1 MNDIVFDIRN
11 IIIDRPDLQ
20 SKSKRALFGVLTAG
34 LWTFYL
40 YLLLPLASL
49 LAWWLGFVVVY
60 EEMVMRRGWEK
71 LLELIGV
78 YGAIVLAMGLVQVGW
93 ALTNW
98 LRFYGRRDRRRERPP
113 LMSPE
118 FAEPL
123 FLMDTGEFP
132 SWMNARRLVVH
143 HHPTQPRITAVEID

>member
-1 MNDIVFDIRN
+1 MNDIAFDIRS
-11 IIIDRPDLQ
+11 IIIDRPELQ
-20 SKSKRALFGVLTAG
+20 SKGKRAIFGVLTAG

-60 EEMVMRRGWEK
+60 EEMAMRRGWET
-71 LLELIGV
+71 LLGLIGV
-78 YGAIVLAMGLVQVGW
+78 YGAIVLTMGLVQVGW
-93 ALTNW
+93 ALTSW
-98 LRFYGRRDRRRERPP
+98 LRFHGTRDRRREPP
-113 LMSPE
+113 PVMSPE

-132 SWMNARRLVVH
+132 AWMNAKRLVVH
-143 HHPTQPRITAVEID
+143 HHPTQPRITSVETD

>member
-1 MNDIVFDIRN
+1 MNDIVFDLRD
-11 IIIDRPDLQ
+11 IIIDRPELQ
-20 SKSKRALFGVLTAG
+20 SKGKRALFGALTAG
-34 LWTFYL
+34 LWSFYL

-60 EEMVMRRGWEK
+60 EEMAMRRGWEA

-78 YGAIVLAMGLVQVGW
+78 YSGVVLAMGLVQVGW
-93 ALTNW
+93 ALINW
-98 LRFYGRRDRRRERPP
+98 LRFYGTRDRRRERPP
-113 LMSPE
+113 VMSQE

-132 SWMNARRLVVH
+132 VWMNAKRLVVH
-143 HHPTQPRITAVEID
+143 HHPTYPRITSVETS

>member
-11 IIIDRPDLQ
+11 IIIDRPELQ
-20 SKSKRALFGVLTAG
+20 SRGKRAIFGALTAG
-34 LWTFYL
+34 LWSFYL

-60 EEMVMRRGWEK
+60 EEMVMRRGWEA

-78 YGAIVLAMGLVQVGW
+78 YGAIVLTMGLVQVSW
-93 ALTNW
+93 ALGNW
-98 LRFYGRRDRRRERPP
+98 LRFYGGRDRRRERPQEA
-113 LMSPE
+113 SQE

-123 FLMDTGEFP
+123 FLMDTGEYP
-132 SWMNARRLVVH
+132 VWLNAKRLVVH
-143 HHPTQPRITAVEID
+143 HHPTQPRIISVETS

>member
-11 IIIDRPDLQ
+11 IIIDRPELQ
-20 SKSKRALFGVLTAG
+20 SKTKRALFGVLTAA
-34 LWTFYL
+34 LWSFYL

-60 EEMVMRRGWEK
+60 EEMVMLRGWEK

-78 YGAIVLAMGLVQVGW
+78 YGAIVLAMGLAQVGW

-118 FAEPL
+118 FVEPL

-132 SWMNARRLVVH
+132 NWMNAKRLVVH
-143 HHPTQPRITAVEID
+143 HHPIHPRITSVEID

>member
-1 MNDIVFDIRN
+1 MNDIAFDIRS
-11 IIIDRPDLQ
+11 IIIDRPELQ
-20 SKSKRALFGVLTAG
+20 SKGKRAIFGVLTAG

-60 EEMVMRRGWEK
+60 EEMVMRRGWET
-71 LLELIGV
+71 LLGLIGV

-93 ALTNW
+93 ALTSW
-98 LRFYGRRDRRRERPP
+98 LRFHGRRDRRREPP
-113 LMSPE
+113 PVMSPE

-132 SWMNARRLVVH
+132 AWMNAKRLVVH
-143 HHPTQPRITAVEID
+143 HHPTQPRITSVETD

>member
-11 IIIDRPDLQ
+11 IIIDRPELQ
-20 SKSKRALFGVLTAG
+20 SKSKRAIFGVLTAG
-34 LWTFYL
+34 LWSFYL

-60 EEMVMRRGWEK
+60 EEMVMLRGWEM

-78 YGAIVLAMGLVQVGW
+78 YGAIVLAMGLAQVGW

-98 LRFYGRRDRRRERPP
+98 LRFYGRRDRRRERPQEV
-113 LMSPE
+113 SQE
-118 FAEPL
+118 FTEPL
-123 FLMDTGEFP
+123 FLTDTGEFP
-132 SWMNARRLVVH
+132 AWMNAKRLVVH
-143 HHPTQPRITAVEID
+143 HHPTQPRITSVEID

>member
-1 MNDIVFDIRN
+1 MNDIVFDIRS
-11 IIIDRPDLQ
+11 IIIDRPELQ
-20 SKSKRALFGVLTAG
+20 SKGKRAIFGVLTAG

-40 YLLLPLASL
+40 YLLLPVASL

-60 EEMVMRRGWEK
+60 EEMVMRRGWET
-71 LLELIGV
+71 LLGLIGV

-93 ALTNW
+93 ALTSW
-98 LRFYGRRDRRRERPP
+98 LRFYGKRDRRREPP
-113 LMSPE
+113 PVMSPA

-132 SWMNARRLVVH
+132 AWMNAKRLIVH
-143 HHPTQPRITAVEID
+143 HHPTQPRITSVETD

>member
-11 IIIDRPDLQ
+11 IIIDRPELQ
-20 SKSKRALFGVLTAG
+20 SKSKRAIFGVLTAG

-60 EEMVMRRGWEK
+60 EEMVMLRGWEK
-71 LLELIGV
+71 LLGLLGV
-78 YGAIVLAMGLVQVGW
+78 YGAVVLAMGLAQVGW
-93 ALTNW
+93 ALGNW

-113 LMSPE
+113 VMRPE
-118 FAEPL
+118 FAEPM
-123 FLMDTGEFP
+123 FLTDTGEFP
-132 SWMNARRLVVH
+132 AWMNAKRLVVH
-143 HHPTQPRITAVEID
+143 HHPTQPRITSVEVD

>member
-11 IIIDRPDLQ
+11 IIIDRPELQ
-20 SKSKRALFGVLTAG
+20 SKGKRAIFGVLTAG

-60 EEMVMRRGWEK
+60 EEMVMRRGWEA

-78 YGAIVLAMGLVQVGW
+78 YGAIVLAMGLAQVGW

-113 LMSPE
+113 VMSPE
-118 FAEPL
+118 FTEPL

-132 SWMNARRLVVH
+132 AWMNAKRLVVH
-143 HHPTQPRITAVEID
+143 HHPTQPRITSVEID